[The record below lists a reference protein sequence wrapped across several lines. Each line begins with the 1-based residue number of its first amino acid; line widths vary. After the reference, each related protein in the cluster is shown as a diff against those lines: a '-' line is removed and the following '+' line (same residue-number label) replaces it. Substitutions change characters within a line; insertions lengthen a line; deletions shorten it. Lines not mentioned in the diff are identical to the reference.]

1 MGFFLIK
8 WWSHMPEIRI
18 LSQKLWPLARQQAH
32 GVNENKEDPNPG
44 KIILFLYFEKRDNI
58 VISNY
63 DEWDKADTY
72 IIFIFFSQATYG
84 SPQTA
89 LASPLAPLA
98 VPPTLFKWWRGK
110 FVLII

>member
-58 VISNY
+58 VI
-63 DEWDKADTY
+63 
-72 IIFIFFSQATYG
+72 F
-84 SPQTA
+84 
-89 LASPLAPLA
+89 
-98 VPPTLFKWWRGK
+98 
-110 FVLII
+110 